1 MLSKADNELLTRVG
15 PGTPMGDL
23 MRQYWL
29 PVLHSWELEPDG
41 PPLRVRLLGEDLV
54 AWRDSNG
61 RPALVREHCPH
72 RGASLFFARNEEC
85 GLRCVYHGWKFD
97 VDGRC
102 LDQPNE
108 PPESNFKDK
117 IRATAYRAADW
128 GDLVFAYMG
137 PRQESPPGLP
147 RFEWALVPEA
157 QRHQQYKGILDCNWM
172 QAVEGDIDT
181 AHLYFLHSRVDPAD
195 QSSAGVY
202 HPDRSPRLEIHETES
217 GLMYGARRV
226 EEDGRIYWRTTQFL
240 MPIFTLFPASEDG
253 IVPTHMY
260 TPIDDHHTLHWGI
273 RWHPTRQMPDRT
285 LMSELPEMAGM
296 GHMRDA
302 QKGTYLANWWP
313 VANKHNDFLI
323 DRELQ
328 RTRSFTG
335 IPTVR
340 LQDAAM
346 TASMG
351 PIVNRSAEHLG
362 TTDAMI
368 IQTRRKLLRS
378 ARALRDSGIT
388 PPAVDN
394 PEVYTVRSC
403 SAVLPGDVDWRA
415 ALDDWH
421 HARTTDPP
429 GLAAAAGRTFRER

>member
-41 PPLRVRLLGEDLV
+41 PPLRVRVLGEDLI
-54 AWRDSNG
+54 AWRDTDG
-61 RPALVREHCPH
+61 RPALIRENCPH

-97 VDGRC
+97 VDGKC

-108 PPESNFKDK
+108 PEPVTGDQAGADAHDESTPMGAAPRRFKDK
-117 IRATAYRAADW
+117 VRATAYRAADW
-128 GDLVFAYMG
+128 GGVVFTYMG
-137 PRQESPPGLP
+137 PRQDNPPGLP

-157 QRHQQYKGILDCNWM
+157 QRHHQYKAILDCNWM
-172 QAVEGDIDT
+172 QALEGDIDT
-181 AHLYFLHSRVDPAD
+181 AHLYFLHSRVNPEDA
-195 QSSAGVY
+195 SGSGVY
-202 HPDRSPRLEIHETES
+202 HRDRAPTLEINETDC
-217 GLMYGARRV
+217 GLMYGARRL
-226 EEDGRIYWRTTQFL
+226 EEDGRIYWRT
-240 MPIFTLFPASEDG
+240 
-253 IVPTHMY
+253 
-260 TPIDDHHTLHWGI
+260 PIDDYHTLHWGI
-273 RWHPTRQMPDRT
+273 RWHPAREMPEHEI
-285 LMSELPEMAGM
+285 MSTLPEMAGM
-296 GHMRDA
+296 GYMQEE
-302 QKGTYLANWWP
+302 QKGKHFANWWP
-313 VANKHNDFLI
+313 VANKQNDFLI
-323 DRELQ
+323 DRETQ
-328 RTRSFTG
+328 RTRTFTG

-351 PIVNRSAEHLG
+351 PIMDRSAEHLG

-378 ARALRDSGIT
+378 ARALRDAGVT

-394 PEVYTVRSC
+394 PELYTARSC
-403 SAVLPGDVDWRA
+403 SAVLPADVDWRA

-421 HARTTDPP
+421 HARTTDAP
-429 GLAAAAGRTFRER
+429 GAALAPARTFRER